1 MIIDATT
8 IIKRKFLPLNSINAK
23 AYAAKAAIVI
33 GMIVDGIVIAS
44 EL

>member
-1 MIIDATT
+1 V
-8 IIKRKFLPLNSINAK
+8 PLNSINAK
-23 AYAAKAAIVI
+23 AYAAKAAIVM